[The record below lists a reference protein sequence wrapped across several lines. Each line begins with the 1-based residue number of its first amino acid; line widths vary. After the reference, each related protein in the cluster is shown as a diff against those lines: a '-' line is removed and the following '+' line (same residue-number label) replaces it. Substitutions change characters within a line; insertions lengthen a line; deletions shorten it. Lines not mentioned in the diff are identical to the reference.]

1 MIRTCCILF
10 VTHRALLDAVFTG
23 RNAEIASKPAV
34 MSNLSKSMDETS
46 TYGQHL
52 WAHGHTLRPTM
63 LSPHSPSRSRSRSPS
78 LERRQQSFPKS
89 PRSPRPERRMILGL
103 QSHSASEASFDHPQK
118 RRLVLKSSHQSW
130 PSSTKRYVSS
140 LSQRIKTHEGVLH

>member
-1 MIRTCCILF
+1 
-10 VTHRALLDAVFTG
+10 
-23 RNAEIASKPAV
+23 
-34 MSNLSKSMDETS
+34 MSNLSRSMDESS

-63 LSPHSPSRSRSRSPS
+63 LSPHSPSRIRSRSPS
-78 LERRQQSFPKS
+78 LERRQQSLPKS

-103 QSHSASEASFDHPQK
+103 QSHSAGEASLDHPQK

-130 PSSTKRYVSS
+130 PSSTKRYVTTSIYLNLYLPKTERRAS
-140 LSQRIKTHEGVLH
+140 NMVISFERYWLLRISACVLMILI